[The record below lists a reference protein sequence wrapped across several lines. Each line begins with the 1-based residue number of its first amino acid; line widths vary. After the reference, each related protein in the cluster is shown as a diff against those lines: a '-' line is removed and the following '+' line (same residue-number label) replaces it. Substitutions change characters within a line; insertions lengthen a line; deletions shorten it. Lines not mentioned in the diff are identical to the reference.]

1 MKLFFEYIRLY
12 DNGVL
17 VDSTD
22 EMNVLFTESEVIK
35 AIKQLKHG
43 KSSGP
48 DLLINDFVIY
58 TCDILASKITA
69 LFNVI
74 FMSGHFTK
82 SWTEGVIIP
91 IHKKGN
97 KGAVDNY
104 RGITLLSVFVE
115 LFTRVLNN
123 RLTFWAESYGILIEE
138 QGGFREKRSPIDNI
152 FVLHSLINLVTEKGG
167 KVYTAF
173 VDFRKAFDYV
183 NRDCLWSRLITSG
196 IRRNISNII
205 RSMYNEV

>member
-1 MKLFFEYIRLY
+1 
-12 DNGVL
+12 
-17 VDSTD
+17 
-22 EMNVLFTESEVIK
+22 MNVPITESEVIK

-48 DLLINDFVIY
+48 DLLINDFFIY

-74 FMSGHFTK
+74 LMSGHFPK

-104 RGITLLSVFVE
+104 RGITLLSVFGK

-123 RLTFWAESYGILIEE
+123 RLTFWAESYVILIEE
-138 QGGFREKRSPIDNI
+138 QRGFREKDLPLTTYLYST
-152 FVLHSLINLVTEKGG
+152 V
-167 KVYTAF
+167 
-173 VDFRKAFDYV
+173 
-183 NRDCLWSRLITSG
+183 
-196 IRRNISNII
+196 
-205 RSMYNEV
+205 

>member
-1 MKLFFEYIRLY
+1 MDVNDFYTFLKKLGNPADVHFIADDDVFESIRLY
-12 DNGVL
+12 DNGVR

-22 EMNVLFTESEVIK
+22 EMNVPITESEVIK
-35 AIKQLKHG
+35 ATKQLKHG
-43 KSSGP
+43 KITGP
-48 DLLINDFVIY
+48 DLLIDDFFIY
-58 TCDILASKITA
+58 TCDIVASKITA

-74 FMSGHFTK
+74 LMSGHFPK
-82 SWTEGVIIP
+82 SWTEGVIIS

-97 KGAVDNY
+97 KGAVDNF
-104 RGITLLSVFVE
+104 RGITLLSVFGK

-138 QGGFREKRSPIDNI
+138 QGGFREERSTIDNI

-173 VDFRKAFDYV
+173 
-183 NRDCLWSRLITSG
+183 
-196 IRRNISNII
+196 
-205 RSMYNEV
+205 